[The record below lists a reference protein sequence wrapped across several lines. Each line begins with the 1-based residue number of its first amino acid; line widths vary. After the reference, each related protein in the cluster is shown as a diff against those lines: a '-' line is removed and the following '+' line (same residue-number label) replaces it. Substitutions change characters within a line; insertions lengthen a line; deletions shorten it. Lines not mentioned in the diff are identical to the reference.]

1 MFKPDFEYNA
11 AEAELR
17 KIASERRRDLKKLGY
32 VFETYKESNEN
43 FCRYRIINR
52 PFVAENQDYG
62 SDDFR
67 ADICQ
72 SYNDS
77 LFYDDTF
84 AEDNYN
90 ESSKRKKM
98 CDD

>member
-17 KIASERRRDLKKLGY
+17 KIASERRRDLKKLGFI
-32 VFETYKESNEN
+32 FETYKEPNEN
-43 FCRYRIINR
+43 FCRYRIIHR

-62 SDDFR
+62 S
-67 ADICQ
+67 ADINE
-72 SYNDS
+72 SFNNNNM
-77 LFYDDTF
+77 LYDDTF
-84 AEDNYN
+84 VENNYD
-90 ESSKRKKM
+90 ESYKRKKM